1 MFYYLL
7 DYAKHKDTHIISG
20 LACSICQ
27 CEVSTPQAYGE
38 HMEIHHP
45 SLVFSSPE
53 ETTPVPPVSTAPV
66 SDPVPVLPPV
76 SVPVPPAEEMH
87 SSGSNDSNQSK

>member
-1 MFYYLL
+1 
-7 DYAKHKDTHIISG
+7 
-20 LACSICQ
+20 
-27 CEVSTPQAYGE
+27 
-38 HMEIHHP
+38 MEIHHP

-53 ETTPVPPVSTAPV
+53 ETTPIPPVSTAPVSTAPV